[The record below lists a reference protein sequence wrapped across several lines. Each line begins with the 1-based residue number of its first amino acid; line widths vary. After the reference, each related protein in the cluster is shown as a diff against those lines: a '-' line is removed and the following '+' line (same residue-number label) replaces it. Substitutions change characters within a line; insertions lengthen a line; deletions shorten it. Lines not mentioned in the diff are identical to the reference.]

1 MTNLS
6 TEEKVAV
13 LWALQEEMK
22 QDIHEMRVNHL
33 PHIER
38 KIDSLIRW
46 MMGAMFAVVLA
57 VASVVLG

>member
-1 MTNLS
+1 MTDLS

-13 LWALQEEMK
+13 LWALQEEMMK
-22 QDIHEMRVNHL
+22 DIKEMRMNHL

-46 MMGAMFAVVLA
+46 IMGAMFTALVALA
-57 VASVVLG
+57 SQYI

>member
-1 MTNLS
+1 MTDLS

-13 LWALQEEMK
+13 LWALQEEMMK
-22 QDIHEMRVNHL
+22 DIKEMRMNHL

-46 MMGAMFAVVLA
+46 MMGAMFAVVLT
-57 VASVVLG
+57 VASVVFG